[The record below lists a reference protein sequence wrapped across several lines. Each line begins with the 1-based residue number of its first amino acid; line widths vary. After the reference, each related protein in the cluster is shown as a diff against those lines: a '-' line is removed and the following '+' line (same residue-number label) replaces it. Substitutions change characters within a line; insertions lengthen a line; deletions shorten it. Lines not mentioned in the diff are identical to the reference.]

1 MARIQV
7 GNHCTQLRSPG
18 PNGMPLQ
25 LGRSKASKKV
35 TWQAAWTLHGTSF
48 SRKCTLLMREHFYD
62 TTPPKYCPPSGRLTG
77 HVDWPKH
84 SEPPAQKSMR
94 TEGRSVAL
102 EEGKPGDP
110 TLRLVAVRV
119 RLVRP
124 VDRDVDLQV
133 TATARQ
139 FPFLRRNDSTVSNVL
154 CETRQATTRPPGLP
168 FRPRWARSRSAPC
181 SAP

>member
-1 MARIQV
+1 MDSTRDQFFYVEKYI
-7 GNHCTQLRSPG
+7 
-18 PNGMPLQ
+18 
-25 LGRSKASKKV
+25 
-35 TWQAAWTLHGTSF
+35 
-48 SRKCTLLMREHFYD
+48 LLTREHFYD

-133 TATARQ
+133 TATARRFL
-139 FPFLRRNDSTVSNVL
+139 FPRRYASTVL